1 MKLNEATITTRTTTK
16 IAPTQRT
23 RRMRSQENLR
33 SMVRESHLRLE
44 KLIYPLFLV
53 EGTRTRTP
61 IKSMPG
67 IYQQSLD
74 EAIKEVSELV
84 SEGITSI
91 LLFGIPSHKDSQA
104 TAAWHKD
111 GIIQIAIREIKSQFP
126 KLTIIADTCLCEYMD
141 HGHCGIVSEG
151 QVLNDPTLEIL
162 AKSAVA
168 QAEAGADIIAPSDMM
183 DGRVGFIRQ
192 ALDEAGFE
200 HVPIMAY
207 SAKFASALY
216 GPFREAAQSAPQFG
230 DRKSYQMDP
239 ANGRE
244 ALREIELDIAE
255 GADVVMVKPALS
267 YLDIISKAREL
278 TKLPIAA
285 YNVSGEYSM
294 VKAAAANGWIDERK
308 VVLETLTGIVRAGAD
323 LIITYHA
330 RDIAKWLSNLEE
342 AR

>member
-1 MKLNEATITTRTTTK
+1 MKLNEATVTGKTAAR

-23 RRMRSQENLR
+23 RRMRSQENMR

-53 EGTRTRTP
+53 EGTRIRTP

-67 IYQQSLD
+67 IYQQSVD

-84 SEGITSI
+84 SEGITSV

-111 GIIQIAIREIKSQFP
+111 GIVQIAIREIKSQFP

-151 QVLNDPTLEIL
+151 EVLNDPSLEIL

-183 DGRVGFIRQ
+183 DGRIGFIRQ
-192 ALDEAGFE
+192 ALDEASFE

-255 GADVVMVKPALS
+255 GADVVMIKPALS

-330 RDIAKWLSNLEE
+330 RDIAKWLSDLEE